1 LCYVKPGDDPEPQ
14 WKIALA
20 QGMVS
25 PTIRWF
31 HQILGHPGS
40 KRMRLTLQARYYHR
54 DLRRLVD
61 QFNCEACQKQKL
73 DGRGFGLLPE
83 RTVSAQP
90 WQDVAIDL
98 IGPWRIPINNRN
110 YEFNALTCIDT
121 VTNLTEL
128 VRIDNKTAEHVREKF
143 EHCWLARYPMPRNCI
158 HDNGGEFNGFVFQ
171 ELLESWGIKDV
182 PTTSRNP
189 TANAICERMHQTVG
203 NILRTMIYT
212 DSPNTVT
219 EARRLVDKALA
230 TAMHAMCASVSTTLG
245 SLPGALVFG
254 RDMFLN
260 IPLIADWHL
269 IAQRRE
275 QLVNESLRRQNLKR
289 RRYDY
294 IVGQR
299 ILKKVHDPTKLGER
313 TEGPYTITIVH
324 VNGTVTIELSPGV
337 TERINVRRIIPYRET
352 EAT

>member
-1 LCYVKPGDDPEPQ
+1 
-14 WKIALA
+14 
-20 QGMVS
+20 
-25 PTIRWF
+25 
-31 HQILGHPGS
+31 
-40 KRMRLTLQARYYHR
+40 
-54 DLRRLVD
+54 
-61 QFNCEACQKQKL
+61 
-73 DGRGFGLLPE
+73 
-83 RTVSAQP
+83 
-90 WQDVAIDL
+90 
-98 IGPWRIPINNRN
+98 
-110 YEFNALTCIDT
+110 
-121 VTNLTEL
+121 
-128 VRIDNKTAEHVREKF
+128 
-143 EHCWLARYPMPRNCI
+143 
-158 HDNGGEFNGFVFQ
+158 
-171 ELLESWGIKDV
+171 
-182 PTTSRNP
+182 
-189 TANAICERMHQTVG
+189 MHQTVG